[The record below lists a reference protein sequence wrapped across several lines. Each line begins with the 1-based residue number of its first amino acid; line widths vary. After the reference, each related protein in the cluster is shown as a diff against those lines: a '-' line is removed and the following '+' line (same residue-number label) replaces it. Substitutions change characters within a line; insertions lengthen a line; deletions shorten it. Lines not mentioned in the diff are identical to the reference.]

1 MEAVEAVLREARA
14 IAKTMSPEK
23 RAYIEQLCSEIEA
36 MAMEL
41 AALQAKGEVCFSVVT
56 GISSLVHTFKSA

>member
-1 MEAVEAVLREARA
+1 MEAVLKEARA

-36 MAMEL
+36 MAKEL
-41 AALQAKGEVCFSVVT
+41 AALQAKGEVR
-56 GISSLVHTFKSA
+56 SLVLTRAHKNDWLE